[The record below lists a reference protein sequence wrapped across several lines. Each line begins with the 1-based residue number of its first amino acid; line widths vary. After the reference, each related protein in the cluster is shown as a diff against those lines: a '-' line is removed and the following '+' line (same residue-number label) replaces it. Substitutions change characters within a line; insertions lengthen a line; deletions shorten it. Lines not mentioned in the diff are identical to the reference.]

1 VTKISVTLFKQ
12 KVKKQMLD
20 QQNLEV
26 NIVNDTLFF
35 DVVSTINWFF
45 DIWCSCSYTT

>member
-1 VTKISVTLFKQ
+1 
-12 KVKKQMLD
+12 MLD

-35 DVVSTINWFF
+35 DVVSTIN
-45 DIWCSCSYTT
+45 